1 MLTVFVEGS
10 SITHSRQSQ
19 MFRLLVLD
27 LSVIKVPKMSS
38 PSLTDVILKYFS
50 SLVMS
55 LGVALVGLGGVN
67 LVF

>member
-38 PSLTDVILKYFS
+38 LECRDMRVFS
-50 SLVMS
+50 
-55 LGVALVGLGGVN
+55 
-67 LVF
+67 